1 MARLGGVAVAVVL
14 AAAAGPS
21 GAARAQGPAQPAA
34 VPPPS
39 GAAVQ
44 ASVVVVEPPL
54 IDFGRVAPGT
64 RHPARFMLR
73 NASGSPVTVARAMP
87 SCKCTDVSDVVG
99 RTIAPGAS
107 IELTATLAV
116 PGSPGQKDAEV
127 LIAFQG
133 VPGVARAR
141 MQADVTMPVRVE
153 PAYVDALKGVQE
165 GQVRVAS
172 VDGAPFRVMAAGG
185 KAPAFVGFDPAVDAP
200 RAEYLLRWRTP
211 ELGSPALPQWWVIDT
226 DRADCP
232 QVPLR
237 IRHETTGS
245 RFDPGRTARF
255 WFVPESIVLAGR
267 VRAGTP
273 VELRTTI
280 EHLNPAAQGR
290 VTNPAWSQVRG
301 VAVPG
306 GEGTAELVSATPR
319 GEAFVDLVFRF
330 TAAPGRQGPMYVPV
344 MIDTATGQGAVFV
357 AATVVP

>member
-1 MARLGGVAVAVVL
+1 MARPRGVHAALVL
-14 AAAAGPS
+14 AALA
-21 GAARAQGPAQPAA
+21 GAADACLAQGLAQAPTPAA
-34 VPPPS
+34 TSPP
-39 GAAVQ
+39 AAP
-44 ASVVVVEPPL
+44 AAVVVEPPL
-54 IDFGRVAPGT
+54 IDFGRVAPGS
-64 RHPARFMLR
+64 RHPARFMVR
-73 NASGSPVTVARAMP
+73 NVSSAPVTVARAMP
-87 SCKCTDVSDVVG
+87 SCKCTDLSDIVG
-99 RTIAPGAS
+99 RTIAPGAA

-127 LIAFQG
+127 LIALQG

-153 PAYVDALKGVQE
+153 PAHVDALKGVQE
-165 GQVRVAS
+165 GEIRVTS
-172 VDGAPFRVMAAGG
+172 VDGAPFRVTAAGG
-185 KAPAFVGFDPAVDAP
+185 RAPAFVGFDPAVDAP
-200 RAEYLLRWRTP
+200 RAEYRLRWRMQ
-211 ELGSPALPQWWVIDT
+211 ELGSPALPQWLVIDT

>member
-1 MARLGGVAVAVVL
+1 MPGPSRAAVALALASAWAASGGSPAQVSAPAGAPVRPAAAPASVL
-14 AAAAGPS
+14 A
-21 GAARAQGPAQPAA
+21 
-34 VPPPS
+34 
-39 GAAVQ
+39 
-44 ASVVVVEPPL
+44 VEPPL
-54 IDFGRVAPGT
+54 IDFGRVSPGS
-64 RHPARFMLR
+64 RHPARFLLR
-73 NASGSPVTVARAMP
+73 NLSGGPVTVARATP
-87 SCKCTDVSDVVG
+87 SCKCTDLSDVVG
-99 RTIAPGAS
+99 KTIAPGAA

-127 LIAFQG
+127 LIALQG

-153 PAYVDALKGVQE
+153 PAYVDALKGAQE
-165 GQVRVAS
+165 GDIRVAS
-172 VDGAPFRVMAAGG
+172 VDGAPFRITAAGG
-185 KAPAFVGFDPAVDAP
+185 KAPSFVGFDPAADAL
-200 RAEYLLRWRTP
+200 RAEYRIRWRTQD
-211 ELGSPALPQWWVIDT
+211 LGAPAIPQWWVIDT

-267 VRAGTP
+267 VRPGTP
-273 VELRTTI
+273 IELRTTI

-301 VAVPG
+301 MSVPG

-319 GEAFVDLVFRF
+319 GESFVDLVFRF

-344 MIDTATGQGAVFV
+344 MIETATGQGPVFV
-357 AATVVP
+357 AATVGP

>member
-1 MARLGGVAVAVVL
+1 MPVARLGAAASAIL
-14 AAAAGPS
+14 AACLAS
-21 GAARAQGPAQPAA
+21 GIAPAQGPAT
-34 VPPPS
+34 PPPPMAAAP
-39 GAAVQ
+39 GAAV
-44 ASVVVVEPPL
+44 SVEPPL
-54 IDFGRVAPGT
+54 IDFGRVAPGS

-73 NASGSPVTVARAMP
+73 NVSGSPVTVARAMP

-99 RTIAPGAS
+99 RTIAPGEA

-127 LIAFQG
+127 LIALQG

-165 GQVRVAS
+165 GEVRVAS
-172 VDGAPFRVMAAGG
+172 VDGAPFRVTAAGG
-185 KAPAFVGFDPAVDAP
+185 RAPAFVGFDPSVDAP
-200 RAEYLLRWRTP
+200 RAEYRLRWRTQ
-211 ELGSPALPQWWVIDT
+211 ELGSPAIPQWWVVDT

-237 IRHETTGS
+237 IRHESTGS

-267 VRAGTP
+267 VRAGSP

-290 VTNPAWSQVRG
+290 VTNPEWSQVRG

-306 GEGTAELVSATPR
+306 GEGTAELVSATRR
-319 GEAFVDLVFRF
+319 GESFADVVFRF

-344 MIDTATGQGAVFV
+344 MIDTATGQGALFV

>member
-1 MARLGGVAVAVVL
+1 
-14 AAAAGPS
+14 
-21 GAARAQGPAQPAA
+21 
-34 VPPPS
+34 
-39 GAAVQ
+39 
-44 ASVVVVEPPL
+44 
-54 IDFGRVAPGT
+54 
-64 RHPARFMLR
+64 
-73 NASGSPVTVARAMP
+73 
-87 SCKCTDVSDVVG
+87 
-99 RTIAPGAS
+99 
-107 IELTATLAV
+107 
-116 PGSPGQKDAEV
+116 
-127 LIAFQG
+127 
-133 VPGVARAR
+133 

-172 VDGAPFRVMAAGG
+172 VDGAPFRVTAAGG

-330 TAAPGRQGPMYVPV
+330 AAAPGRQGPMYVPV

>member
-1 MARLGGVAVAVVL
+1 MTARRRGAALALGL
-14 AAAAGPS
+14 AALVGPVWAS
-21 GAARAQGPAQPAA
+21 VAQAPSPGGSAPAPAA
-34 VPPPS
+34 Q
-39 GAAVQ
+39 AA
-44 ASVVVVEPPL
+44 VVVEPPV
-54 IDFGRVAPGT
+54 IDFGRVAPGS
-64 RHPARFMLR
+64 RHPARFMVR
-73 NASGSPVTVARAMP
+73 NVSSAPVTVARAMP
-87 SCKCTDVSDVVG
+87 SCKCTDLSDIVG
-99 RTIAPGAS
+99 RTIAPGAA

-127 LIAFQG
+127 LIALQG
-133 VPGVARAR
+133 IPGVGRAR

-165 GQVRVAS
+165 GEIRVSS
-172 VDGAPFRVMAAGG
+172 VDGAPFRVTAAGG
-185 KAPAFVGFDPAVDAP
+185 RAPAFVGFDPAVDAP
-200 RAEYLLRWRTP
+200 RAEYRLRWRMQ

-237 IRHETTGS
+237 IRHETTGA
-245 RFDPGRTARF
+245 RFDPARTTRF

-267 VRAGTP
+267 VRPGTP

-301 VAVPG
+301 VTVPG

-319 GEAFVDLVFRF
+319 GDSFVDLVFRF
-330 TAAPGRQGPMYVPV
+330 AAAPGRQGPMYVPV
-344 MIDTATGQGAVFV
+344 MIETATGRGPVFV

>member
-1 MARLGGVAVAVVL
+1 MTARWRGVALALGL
-14 AAAAGPS
+14 AAIVGPV
-21 GAARAQGPAQPAA
+21 GASVAQAPNPGGTAPAPAA
-34 VPPPS
+34 P
-39 GAAVQ
+39 AA
-44 ASVVVVEPPL
+44 VVVEPPL
-54 IDFGRVAPGT
+54 IDFGRVAPGS
-64 RHPARFMLR
+64 RHPARFMVR
-73 NASGSPVTVARAMP
+73 NVSSAPVTVARAMP
-87 SCKCTDVSDVVG
+87 SCKCTDLSDIVG
-99 RTIAPGAS
+99 RTIAPGTA

-127 LIAFQG
+127 LIALQG

-165 GQVRVAS
+165 GEIRVSS
-172 VDGAPFRVMAAGG
+172 VDGAPFRVTAAGG
-185 KAPAFVGFDPAVDAP
+185 RAPAFVGFDPAVDAP
-200 RAEYLLRWRTP
+200 RAEYRLRWRMQ

-237 IRHETTGS
+237 IRHETTGA
-245 RFDPGRTARF
+245 RFDPARTTRF

-267 VRAGTP
+267 VRPGTP

-301 VAVPG
+301 VTVPG

-319 GEAFVDLVFRF
+319 GDSFVDLVFRF
-330 TAAPGRQGPMYVPV
+330 AAAPGRQGPMYVPV
-344 MIDTATGQGAVFV
+344 MIETATGRGPVFV

>member
-1 MARLGGVAVAVVL
+1 MPGPSRAAVALALASAWAASGGSPAQVSAPAGAPVRPAAAPASVL
-14 AAAAGPS
+14 A
-21 GAARAQGPAQPAA
+21 
-34 VPPPS
+34 
-39 GAAVQ
+39 
-44 ASVVVVEPPL
+44 VEPPL
-54 IDFGRVAPGT
+54 IDFGRVSPGS
-64 RHPARFMLR
+64 RHPARFLLR
-73 NASGSPVTVARAMP
+73 NLSGGPVTVARATP
-87 SCKCTDVSDVVG
+87 SCKCTDLSDVVG
-99 RTIAPGAS
+99 KTIAPGAA

-127 LIAFQG
+127 LIALQG

-153 PAYVDALKGVQE
+153 PAYVDALKGAQE
-165 GQVRVAS
+165 GEIRVAS
-172 VDGAPFRVMAAGG
+172 VDGAPFRITAAGG
-185 KAPAFVGFDPAVDAP
+185 KAPSFVGFDPAADAL
-200 RAEYLLRWRTP
+200 RAEYRIRWRTQD
-211 ELGSPALPQWWVIDT
+211 LGAPAIPQWWVIDT

-267 VRAGTP
+267 VQPGTP

-301 VAVPG
+301 ISVPG

-319 GEAFVDLVFRF
+319 GESFVDLVFRF

-344 MIDTATGQGAVFV
+344 MIETATGQGPVFV
-357 AATVVP
+357 AATVGP

>member
-1 MARLGGVAVAVVL
+1 MPGPSRAAVALALASAWAASGGSPAQVSAPAGAPVRPAAAPASVL
-14 AAAAGPS
+14 A
-21 GAARAQGPAQPAA
+21 
-34 VPPPS
+34 
-39 GAAVQ
+39 
-44 ASVVVVEPPL
+44 VEPPL
-54 IDFGRVAPGT
+54 IDFGRVSPGS
-64 RHPARFMLR
+64 RHPARFLLR
-73 NASGSPVTVARAMP
+73 NLSGGPVTVARATP
-87 SCKCTDVSDVVG
+87 SCKCTDLSDVVG
-99 RTIAPGAS
+99 KTIAPGAA

-127 LIAFQG
+127 LIALQG

-153 PAYVDALKGVQE
+153 PAYVDALKGAQE
-165 GQVRVAS
+165 GDIRVAS
-172 VDGAPFRVMAAGG
+172 VDGAPFRITAAGG
-185 KAPAFVGFDPAVDAP
+185 KAPSFVGFDPAADAP
-200 RAEYLLRWRTP
+200 RAEYRVRWRTQD
-211 ELGSPALPQWWVIDT
+211 LGAPAIPQWWVIDT

-267 VRAGTP
+267 VRPDTP
-273 VELRTTI
+273 IELRTTI

-301 VAVPG
+301 MSVPG

-319 GEAFVDLVFRF
+319 GESFVDLVFRF

-344 MIDTATGQGAVFV
+344 MIETATGQGPVFV
-357 AATVVP
+357 AATVGP

>member
-1 MARLGGVAVAVVL
+1 MARPRGAVL
-14 AAAAGPS
+14 APGFVALLCALAASAGQAPAPP
-21 GAARAQGPAQPAA
+21 AAPAAVQPAA
-34 VPPPS
+34 
-39 GAAVQ
+39 
-44 ASVVVVEPPL
+44 VVVEPPL
-54 IDFGRVAPGT
+54 IDFGRVAPGS

-73 NASGSPVTVARAMP
+73 NASRAPVTVARATP
-87 SCKCTDVSDVVG
+87 SCKCTDLSDIVG
-99 RTIAPGAS
+99 QTIAPGAA

-127 LIAFQG
+127 LIAIEG
-133 VPGVARAR
+133 LPGVVRAR

-153 PAYVDALKGVQE
+153 PAYVDALKGAQE
-165 GQVRVAS
+165 GEVRLSS
-172 VDGAPFRVMAAGG
+172 VDGAPFRVTAAGG
-185 KAPAFVGFDPAVDAP
+185 RAPSFVGFDPASDAP
-200 RAEYLLRWRTP
+200 RAEYRIRWRVTD
-211 ELGSPALPQWWVIDT
+211 LGAPAIPQWWVIDT

-245 RFDPGRTARF
+245 RFDPARTARF

-267 VRAGTP
+267 VRPGAP

-301 VAVPG
+301 MAVPG
-306 GEGTAELVSATPR
+306 GEGAAELVSATPR
-319 GEAFVDLVFRF
+319 GESFVDLVFRF
-330 TAAPGRQGPMYVPV
+330 TAAPGRHGPMYVPV
-344 MIDTATGQGAVFV
+344 MIETATGQGPVFV

>member
-1 MARLGGVAVAVVL
+1 MARRRLAAVASGLVAFAC
-14 AAAAGPS
+14 AAS
-21 GAARAQGPAQPAA
+21 AA
-34 VPPPS
+34 VGQAP
-39 GAAVQ
+39 
-44 ASVVVVEPPL
+44 ASVPAPPAVPATAVVVEPPL
-54 IDFGRVAPGT
+54 IDFGRVAPGS

-73 NASGSPVTVARAMP
+73 NASRVPVTIARATP
-87 SCKCTDVSDVVG
+87 SCKCTDLSDIVG
-99 RTIAPGAS
+99 QTIAPGAA

-127 LIAFQG
+127 LIAIQG
-133 VPGVARAR
+133 LPGVVRAR

-153 PAYVDALKGVQE
+153 PAYVDALKGAQE
-165 GQVRVAS
+165 GEIRLSS
-172 VDGAPFRVMAAGG
+172 VDGTPFRVTAAAGR
-185 KAPAFVGFDPAVDAP
+185 APSFVGFDPSVDAP
-200 RAEYLLRWRTP
+200 RAEYRIRWRAA
-211 ELGSPALPQWWVIDT
+211 ELGAPAIPQWWVIDT

-267 VRAGTP
+267 VRPGAP

-319 GEAFVDLVFRF
+319 GESFVDLVFRF

-344 MIDTATGQGAVFV
+344 MIETATGQGPVFV
-357 AATVVP
+357 AATVLP

>member
-1 MARLGGVAVAVVL
+1 MAAMRGARAAL
-14 AAAAGPS
+14 ALVAAAGLA
-21 GAARAQGPAQPAA
+21 GAVLAQAPAPPAA
-34 VPPPS
+34 VPPAA
-39 GAAVQ
+39 GAAAQ
-44 ASVVVVEPPL
+44 ASAVVVEPPL
-54 IDFGRVAPGT
+54 IDFGRVAPGS
-64 RHPARFMLR
+64 RHPARFLLR
-73 NASGSPVTVARAMP
+73 NVSGAPVTVARAMP
-87 SCKCTDVSDVVG
+87 SCKCTDVSDIVG
-99 RTIAPGAS
+99 RTIAPGAT
-107 IELTATLAV
+107 IALTATLAV

-127 LIAFQG
+127 LIALQG
-133 VPGVARAR
+133 IPGVARAR

-153 PAYVDALKGVQE
+153 PAYVDALKGAQE
-165 GQVRVAS
+165 GEVRVAS
-172 VDGAPFRVMAAGG
+172 VDGAPFRVTAAGG

-200 RAEYLLRWRTP
+200 RAEYRLRWRTQ

-237 IRHETTGS
+237 IRHETTGA

-255 WFVPESIVLAGR
+255 WFVPESIALAGR
-267 VRAGTP
+267 VRPGTP

-301 VAVPG
+301 VSVPG
-306 GEGTAELVSATPR
+306 GEGMAELVSATPR

>member
-1 MARLGGVAVAVVL
+1 MLVAVVAVVPCRG
-14 AAAAGPS
+14 AAAQAPTS
-21 GAARAQGPAQPAA
+21 PVTAAPAPPAVQPAA
-34 VPPPS
+34 L
-39 GAAVQ
+39 
-44 ASVVVVEPPL
+44 VVEPPL
-54 IDFGRVAPGT
+54 VDFGRVSPGS
-64 RHPARFMLR
+64 RHPARFLLR
-73 NASGSPVTVARAMP
+73 NVSASPVTVARAMP
-87 SCKCTDVSDVVG
+87 SCKCTDVSEVVG

-127 LIAFQG
+127 LIALQG
-133 VPGVARAR
+133 IPGVARAR

-153 PAYVDALKGVQE
+153 PAYVDALKGAQE
-165 GQVRVAS
+165 GEVRVAS
-172 VDGAPFRVMAAGG
+172 VDGSPFRVTAAGG
-185 KAPAFVGFDPAVDAP
+185 KAPAFVGFDPASDAP
-200 RAEYLLRWRTP
+200 RAEYRLRWRTQ

-245 RFDPGRTARF
+245 RFDPGRIARF

-267 VRAGTP
+267 VRPGTP

-290 VTNPAWSQVRG
+290 VTDPAWSQVRG
-301 VAVPG
+301 VSVPG

-319 GEAFVDLVFRF
+319 GDSFVDLVFRF
-330 TAAPGRQGPMYVPV
+330 TAAPGRQGPMYVPI
-344 MIDTATGQGAVFV
+344 MIDSATGQGAVFV
-357 AATVVP
+357 AATVGP

>member
-1 MARLGGVAVAVVL
+1 MPGPSRAAVALALASAWAASGGSPAQVSAPAGAPVRPAAAPASVL
-14 AAAAGPS
+14 A
-21 GAARAQGPAQPAA
+21 
-34 VPPPS
+34 
-39 GAAVQ
+39 
-44 ASVVVVEPPL
+44 VEPPL
-54 IDFGRVAPGT
+54 IDFGRVSPGS
-64 RHPARFMLR
+64 RHPARFLLR
-73 NASGSPVTVARAMP
+73 NLSGGPVTVARATP
-87 SCKCTDVSDVVG
+87 SCKCTDLSDVVG
-99 RTIAPGAS
+99 KTIAPGAA

-127 LIAFQG
+127 LIALQG

-153 PAYVDALKGVQE
+153 PAYVDALKGAQE
-165 GQVRVAS
+165 GEIRVAS
-172 VDGAPFRVMAAGG
+172 VDGAPFRITAAGG
-185 KAPAFVGFDPAVDAP
+185 KVPSFVGFDPAADAL
-200 RAEYLLRWRTP
+200 RAEYRIRWRTQD
-211 ELGSPALPQWWVIDT
+211 LGAPAIPQWWVIDT

-267 VRAGTP
+267 VRPGTP
-273 VELRTTI
+273 IELRTTI

-301 VAVPG
+301 MSVPG

-319 GEAFVDLVFRF
+319 GESFVDLVFRF

-344 MIDTATGQGAVFV
+344 MIETATGQGPVFV
-357 AATVVP
+357 AATVGP

>member
-1 MARLGGVAVAVVL
+1 MPGPSRAAVALALASAWAACGGSPAQVSAPAVAPVRPATAPASVL
-14 AAAAGPS
+14 A
-21 GAARAQGPAQPAA
+21 
-34 VPPPS
+34 
-39 GAAVQ
+39 
-44 ASVVVVEPPL
+44 VEPPL
-54 IDFGRVAPGT
+54 IDFGRVSPGS
-64 RHPARFMLR
+64 RHPARFLLR
-73 NASGSPVTVARAMP
+73 NLSGAPLTVARATP

-99 RTIAPGAS
+99 KTIAPGAA

-127 LIAFQG
+127 LVALQG

-153 PAYVDALKGVQE
+153 PAYVDALKGAQE
-165 GQVRVAS
+165 GEIRVAS
-172 VDGAPFRVMAAGG
+172 VDGAPFRITSAGG
-185 KAPAFVGFDPAVDAP
+185 KAPSFVGFDPAADAP
-200 RAEYLLRWRTP
+200 RAEYRIRWRTP
-211 ELGSPALPQWWVIDT
+211 DLGAPAIPQWWVVDT

-245 RFDPGRTARF
+245 RFDPDRTSRF

-267 VRAGTP
+267 VRPGTP

-290 VTNPAWSQVRG
+290 VTNPAWSQVRRMS
-301 VAVPG
+301 VPG

-319 GEAFVDLVFRF
+319 GESFVDLVFRF

-344 MIDTATGQGAVFV
+344 MIETATGQGPVFV

>member
-1 MARLGGVAVAVVL
+1 MPFAGLGAAAPAIL
-14 AAAAGPS
+14 AACLSS
-21 GAARAQGPAQPAA
+21 GMAPAQAPATPPPPMSAAPAA
-34 VPPPS
+34 VVS
-39 GAAVQ
+39 
-44 ASVVVVEPPL
+44 VEPPL
-54 IDFGRVAPGT
+54 VDFGRVAPGS

-73 NASGSPVTVARAMP
+73 NISGSAVTVARAMP
-87 SCKCTDVSDVVG
+87 SCKCTDLSDIVG
-99 RTIAPGAS
+99 RTIAPGAA
-107 IELTATLAV
+107 IELAATLAV

-133 VPGVARAR
+133 IPGVARAR

-153 PAYVDALKGVQE
+153 PAYVDALKGAQE
-165 GQVRVAS
+165 GEVRVAS
-172 VDGAPFRVMAAGG
+172 VDGAPFRVTAAGG
-185 KAPAFVGFDPAVDAP
+185 KPPAFVGFDPSVDAP
-200 RAEYLLRWRTP
+200 RNEYRLRWRTQ

-237 IRHETTGS
+237 IRHETTGA
-245 RFDPGRTARF
+245 RFDSRRTERF

-267 VRAGTP
+267 VRPGTP

>member
-1 MARLGGVAVAVVL
+1 MPGPSRAAVALALASAWAASGGSPAQVSAPAGAPVRPAAAPASVL
-14 AAAAGPS
+14 A
-21 GAARAQGPAQPAA
+21 
-34 VPPPS
+34 
-39 GAAVQ
+39 
-44 ASVVVVEPPL
+44 VEPPL
-54 IDFGRVAPGT
+54 IDFGRVSPGS
-64 RHPARFMLR
+64 RHPARFLLR
-73 NASGSPVTVARAMP
+73 NLSGGPVTVARATP
-87 SCKCTDVSDVVG
+87 SCKCTDLSDVVG
-99 RTIAPGAS
+99 KTIAPGAA

-127 LIAFQG
+127 LIALQG

-153 PAYVDALKGVQE
+153 PAYVDALKGAQE
-165 GQVRVAS
+165 GEIRVAS
-172 VDGAPFRVMAAGG
+172 VDGAPFRITAAGG
-185 KAPAFVGFDPAVDAP
+185 KAPSFVGFDPAADAL
-200 RAEYLLRWRTP
+200 RAEYRIRWRTQD
-211 ELGSPALPQWWVIDT
+211 LGAPAIPQWWVIDT

-267 VRAGTP
+267 VRPGTLI
-273 VELRTTI
+273 ELRTTI

-301 VAVPG
+301 MSVPG

-319 GEAFVDLVFRF
+319 GESFVDLVFRF

-344 MIDTATGQGAVFV
+344 MIETATGQGPVFV
-357 AATVVP
+357 AATVGP

>member
-1 MARLGGVAVAVVL
+1 
-14 AAAAGPS
+14 
-21 GAARAQGPAQPAA
+21 
-34 VPPPS
+34 
-39 GAAVQ
+39 
-44 ASVVVVEPPL
+44 
-54 IDFGRVAPGT
+54 
-64 RHPARFMLR
+64 
-73 NASGSPVTVARAMP
+73 
-87 SCKCTDVSDVVG
+87 
-99 RTIAPGAS
+99 
-107 IELTATLAV
+107 V

-127 LIAFQG
+127 LIALQG

-153 PAYVDALKGVQE
+153 PAYVDALKGAQE
-165 GQVRVAS
+165 GEIRVAS
-172 VDGAPFRVMAAGG
+172 VDGAPFRITAAGG
-185 KAPAFVGFDPAVDAP
+185 KAPSFVGFDPAADAL
-200 RAEYLLRWRTP
+200 RAEYRIRWRTQD
-211 ELGSPALPQWWVIDT
+211 LGAPAIPQWWVIDT

-267 VRAGTP
+267 VRPGTP
-273 VELRTTI
+273 IELRTTI

-301 VAVPG
+301 MSVPG

-319 GEAFVDLVFRF
+319 GESFVDLVFRF

-344 MIDTATGQGAVFV
+344 MIETATGQGPVFV
-357 AATVVP
+357 AATVGP

>member
-1 MARLGGVAVAVVL
+1 MARRCAVTVAAWLL
-14 AAAAGPS
+14 AAS
-21 GAARAQGPAQPAA
+21 GVSWAQAPAA
-34 VPPPS
+34 PVPPPP
-39 GAAVQ
+39 AATAP
-44 ASVVVVEPPL
+44 ASAVTVEPAL
-54 IDFGRVAPGT
+54 VDFGRVAPGS
-64 RHPARFMLR
+64 RHPARFVLR
-73 NASGSPVTVARAMP
+73 NVSGAPVTVARAMP
-87 SCKCTDVSDVVG
+87 SCKCTDVSDIVG
-99 RTIAPGAS
+99 RTIAPGAA
-107 IELTATLAV
+107 IELSATLAV

-127 LIAFQG
+127 LIALQG
-133 VPGVARAR
+133 IPGVVRAR

-153 PAYVDALKGVQE
+153 PAYVDALKGATE
-165 GQVRVAS
+165 GEVRVAS
-172 VDGAPFRVMAAGG
+172 VDGAPFRVTATGG

-200 RAEYLLRWRTP
+200 RSEYRLRWRTP
-211 ELGSPALPQWWVIDT
+211 DLGSPALPQWWVIDT

-237 IRHETTGS
+237 IRHETTGA

-267 VRAGTP
+267 VRPGTP

-280 EHLNPAAQGR
+280 EHLNPSAQGR

-301 VAVPG
+301 VSVPG

-319 GEAFVDLVFRF
+319 GDSFVDLVFRF

-344 MIDTATGQGAVFV
+344 MIETATGQGPVFV